1 MKRSEYVAIGAIGL
15 LAVATVWPLIQTAPP
30 ENDPA
35 LSKGDGF
42 QSLAFASLAECKDA
56 QIVTE
61 AICETEYAKASMASV
76 EDAPK
81 FEALKD
87 CETEYGANQCRPAT
101 WNGASVFIPAMAGIL
116 VARSLAGAAAQSQP
130 LYPPRVGPQS
140 CPPGISA
147 ADRPEC
153 QTRSA
158 SSSGGSGGSSSGGSS
173 GRTYYS
179 TGSGRTISRVGG
191 AVVADLVLPP
201 RTAVSRSSV
210 SRTGSSSYSPG
221 TTSRSSSSSST
232 SYSTSRTV
240 SRGGFGSTSRSYS
253 SSSS

>member
-1 MKRSEYVAIGAIGL
+1 LKRSEYVAIGAIGL

-35 LSKGDGF
+35 LNKGDGF

-61 AICETEYAKASMASV
+61 AICDTEYAKASMASV

-101 WNGASVFIPAMAGIL
+101 WNGASVYIPAMAGVLI
-116 VARSLAGAAAQSQP
+116 ARSLAGAAAASQP

-140 CPPGISA
+140 CPPGVSA
-147 ADRPEC
+147 IDRPEC
-153 QTRSA
+153 QSRSA
-158 SSSGGSGGSSSGGSS
+158 GGGGSSRSS
-173 GRTYYS
+173 YYS
-179 TGSGRTISRVGG
+179 TGSGRTISRTAG
-191 AVVADLVLPP
+191 AVAISLGLPP

-210 SRTGSSSYSPG
+210 SRTGSSSSSPG
-221 TTSRSSSSSST
+221 TPSRSSSSTTTSHST
-232 SYSTSRTV
+232 STTV

-253 SSSS
+253 SSGS